1 MQTIIEIKPHGD
13 GWKVFE
19 AVGVEPVFPTK
30 DYALT
35 YAQGRTAQR
44 QGEIRI
50 LNAKGGIEETIP
62 FHQESRSS
70 IGG

>member
-1 MQTIIEIKPHGD
+1 MQTIIELKPHGG

-19 AVGVEPVFPTK
+19 AAGVEPVFPER
-30 DYALT
+30 DYALS

-50 LNAKGGIEETIP
+50 LNAKGEVEETIA
-62 FHQESRSS
+62 FDERSKRD
-70 IGG
+70 